1 MEKRTTDLPQRP
13 SRRPPALVIR
23 LAIEQPAQVMI
34 EADSFED
41 EQRLRLWLERSGAAR
56 RLFGQAA

>member
-1 MEKRTTDLPQRP
+1 
-13 SRRPPALVIR
+13 
-23 LAIEQPAQVMI
+23 VMI